1 MLLNDMHTN
10 WNAADDDKRA
20 GIAVLHTS
28 GDGYWS
34 RHVRGI
40 RITELRVS
48 YINEDARFG
57 ELCVHFNTDD
67 WMPPKHGLIYSDRQF
82 EAELGAFLATI
93 GLDGEDVGYS
103 EQGMQGDNYVSCDVG
118 SKFLASWKAKYPEK
132 FAEVFSACNE

>member
-1 MLLNDMHTN
+1 
-10 WNAADDDKRA
+10 
-20 GIAVLHTS
+20 
-28 GDGYWS
+28 
-34 RHVRGI
+34 
-40 RITELRVS
+40 
-48 YINEDARFG
+48 
-57 ELCVHFNTDD
+57 
-67 WMPPKHGLIYSDRQF
+67 MPPKHGLIYSDRQF